1 MRALI
6 AGAVIGALTFAAL
19 VLAIDLRS
27 TLGQLEDARASV
39 SACEEVRY
47 TQSITLAELR
57 GRLATYREALTYART
72 GGIGGGP

>member
-1 MRALI
+1 MRVLV
-6 AGAVIGALTFAAL
+6 AGAVIGALSLAVA

-47 TQSITLAELR
+47 TQSIALAELR

-72 GGIGGGP
+72 GGVGGP